1 MAYNSLLFLIIWGL
15 KLYQTWPVE
24 ALSSWLLC
32 YSDMPLSCF
41 EQLFTFWYNKIFR
54 FYVILIFLFQTPINH
69 FSEEP
74 WFLSV
79 GDIRNKDLGALYV
92 HCYLSFSLPVDPSVG
107 GTGICIHIHNL
118 ENHEFTL
125 ISMGPFL
132 TMSLPQWKPWLPRK
146 LTLTNL
152 LDPFIYLSSF
162 RSTKI
167 KLKEFKISL

>member
-1 MAYNSLLFLIIWGL
+1 MG
-15 KLYQTWPVE
+15 

-41 EQLFTFWYNKIFR
+41 QQLLTFWYNKIFQV
-54 FYVILIFLFQTPINH
+54 YVILIFLFQTPRRA
-69 FSEEP
+69 FQ

-79 GDIRNKDLGALYV
+79 GYIRNKDLGALCA
-92 HCYLSFSLPVDPSVG
+92 HCYMGISLPVDPSVD

-125 ISMGPFL
+125 ISPIPVHPIGPFL
-132 TMSLPQWKPWLPRK
+132 TMSLTQWKPWLPRK
-146 LTLTNL
+146 ITFTNL
-152 LDPFIYLSSF
+152 LDPFIHLNSF
-162 RSTKI
+162 RSTSILLQKN